1 MLKRVLLW
9 VGLLLLGAS
18 SYPLSL
24 GIFPVLVAVCVARKR
39 LWQTAGVLAIA
50 AVIAPALNIL
60 LRLALVR
67 QVAPAEDIELS
78 SGQLLAFAGASGL
91 EHLVFACTGLLAG
104 AGMARF
110 WPYGRIVYVVTAYL
124 FGLMALFVALTW
136 TAWAGQ
142 IDIMFETLNVSL
154 HDQAKRSGAVDL
166 QDTFDKLAWIRD
178 HKASLVFGWSFAAT
192 VMGSCAFTSI
202 SAYVLRRYF
211 GHAGPSGSFVDM
223 RPSEWL
229 VWGAIV
235 AALLCFAYQRW
246 PHPAISF
253 VAWNGALAL
262 SAVYC
267 LNGLGILLYGIQ
279 AFRPGLLIFV
289 LFLFVLVN
297 VGTLPMLM
305 LVGLF
310 DTWGDYRRKIDA
322 ILAARQGRDRPGGD
336 TV

>member
-9 VGLLLLGAS
+9 GGLLLLGAS

-24 GIFPVLVAVCVARKR
+24 GIFPVLVAVCVARK
-39 LWQTAGVLAIA
+39 QTSQTVGVLAV
-50 AVIAPALNIL
+50 AVLAPVLSL
-60 LRLALVR
+60 LLKLALVR
-67 QVAPAEDIELS
+67 GASGTAAVGFS
-78 SGQLLAFAGASGL
+78 TGQLLAYAGASGL
-91 EHLVFACTGLLAG
+91 EHLVFACTGLVAG
-104 AGMARF
+104 AGIARF
-110 WPYGRIVYVVTAYL
+110 WPYGRIVYAATLFL

-142 IDIMFETLNVSL
+142 IDLMFETLTIGL
-154 HDQAKRSGAVDL
+154 HDQAKRSGVGSI
-166 QDTFDKLAWIRD
+166 QGVINKLTWIRD
-178 HKASLVFGWSFAAT
+178 HKAALVFGCSFAAT
-192 VMGSCAFTSI
+192 IMASCAFVSV
-202 SAYVLRRYF
+202 SAYVLRRRY
-211 GHAGPSGSFVDM
+211 GYAGPSGSFVDM

-262 SAVYC
+262 GAVYG
-267 LNGLGILLYGIQ
+267 LNGLAILIYGIQ
-279 AFRPGLLIFV
+279 AFRPGLLLFV

-297 VGTLPMLM
+297 VGAVPMLI